1 MENSVADSPFG
12 SSDQWKRS
20 KSHPIRV
27 APRKTAHWSSV
38 VNSALT
44 KSGLTGC
51 RDLIRFFFLIF
62 LQNRPRDASAF
73 VETVF
78 CFVFFCYNNKKKLGK
93 TRSGESGVRRRV
105 GESLAFCLF
114 VCLFRSRRR
123 RRRLAKK
130 KLGRKNPVRSG
141 SRGRTLEEEEKR
153 WQNKRIVN
161 PNWVNEVQRHAKKKH
176 NAKSEGKKMGGKP
189 KKTTKK
195 VPIGWGWWPSS
206 FRAGRE
212 TVARGRFR
220 CAAPT
225 RGARWRGP
233 WPWPRRAAETANATR
248 GRSELGRPVMTRKL
262 DRQSWNM
269 KDMAHFF
276 NLTLRKP
283 SLT

>member
-1 MENSVADSPFG
+1 M
-12 SSDQWKRS
+12 
-20 KSHPIRV
+20 
-27 APRKTAHWSSV
+27 
-38 VNSALT
+38 T

-51 RDLIRFFFLIF
+51 RDLIRFFFLFSYKIGREM
-62 LQNRPRDASAF
+62 QVRSWRPSF
-73 VETVF
+73 VF
-78 CFVFFCYNNKKKLGK
+78 FFCYNNKKKLGK

-195 VPIGWGWWPSS
+195 VPIG
-206 FRAGRE
+206 
-212 TVARGRFR
+212 
-220 CAAPT
+220 
-225 RGARWRGP
+225 
-233 WPWPRRAAETANATR
+233 
-248 GRSELGRPVMTRKL
+248 
-262 DRQSWNM
+262 
-269 KDMAHFF
+269 
-276 NLTLRKP
+276 
-283 SLT
+283 